1 MTNIIMTNIMAPS
14 ASALVLVDIQNDF
27 CPGGAL
33 AVPQG
38 DGIIPIVN
46 RLAPLFGFVAAT
58 QDWHP
63 PNHISFKDQGGDWPP
78 HCIQGTFGAQ
88 LHPGLEKSNIDLVV
102 KKAFSPE
109 RDVFEGLEAV
119 DTDAVKLDVALRQR
133 EISNIYVVGLATD
146 YCVRSTVLDALD
158 KGYEVYAIVD
168 AMRAVDVRPDDGAR
182 ALEEMDARGAHL
194 VTSAQVLG
202 AAALSSSAV

>member
-1 MTNIIMTNIMAPS
+1 MANIEAPN
-14 ASALVLVDIQNDF
+14 ASALVLVDLQNDF

-38 DGIIPIVN
+38 DAVIPIVN
-46 RLAPLFGFVAAT
+46 RLASLFGFVAAT

-63 PNHISFKDQGGDWPP
+63 PNHISFKKQGGDWPP

-88 LHPGLEKSNIDLVV
+88 LHPGLETSNIDMVA

-119 DTDAVKLDVALRQR
+119 DTYAVKLDAALRQR
-133 EISNIYVVGLATD
+133 EISTVYVAGLATD

-158 KGYEVYAIVD
+158 KGYQVYAIVD

-182 ALEEMDARGAHL
+182 AVEEMEAHGAHL
-194 VTSAQVLG
+194 VTSAQILT
-202 AAALSSSAV
+202 AAARRSSAV